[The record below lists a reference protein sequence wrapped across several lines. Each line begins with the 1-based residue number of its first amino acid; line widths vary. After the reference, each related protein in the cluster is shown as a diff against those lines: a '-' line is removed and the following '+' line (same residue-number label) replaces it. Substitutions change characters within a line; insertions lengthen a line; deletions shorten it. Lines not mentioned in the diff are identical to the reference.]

1 MADKRVLLVLGG
13 IYHDFEGFAAWAKP
27 LLAENGYLLEATYDL
42 DLLTR
47 LDDSD
52 YDLVMIYTSLST
64 HREGQPDTSPEYF
77 TQEQMVALTK
87 WVQAGG
93 KLLPVH
99 SASVAGRENPE
110 QKRLMGGVFIEH
122 PPQHSFMV
130 YPLLPEHPIT
140 VGVGAFSVMDEF
152 YIQDYE
158 PPFDVHMVAIDRG
171 KAYPMVWTK
180 AEGEGRVAYIA
191 MGHDQGV
198 WDLAPYGK
206 LMIQALD
213 WLTN

>member
-42 DLLTR
+42 DMLTR
-47 LDDSD
+47 LDGSD
-52 YDLVMIYTSLST
+52 YDVVMIYTSLST
-64 HREGQPDTSPEYF
+64 HREGQDDTHPEF
-77 TQEQMVALTK
+77 FSDEQTKALAD
-87 WVQAGG
+87 WVSSGG
-93 KLLPVH
+93 ALLPVH
-99 SASVAGRENPE
+99 AATVAGRENLR
-110 QKRLMGGVFIEH
+110 QKRLMGAVFIEH
-122 PPQHSFMV
+122 PPQHTFTV
-130 YPLLPEHPIT
+130 YPLLPEHALT
-140 VGVGAFSVMDEF
+140 AGVGAFSVTDEF
-152 YIQDYE
+152 YIQEYE
-158 PPFDVHMVAIDRG
+158 PSLDVHMVAIDRG

-180 AEGEGRVAYIA
+180 AEGEGRVAYVA

-213 WLTN
+213 WLTS